1 MTDEQLERMV
11 ARVWDHHAAGRA
23 DLAQIVH
30 DLIHDLTGQATCPVC
45 KE

>member
-1 MTDEQLERMV
+1 MTDEQLQRMV

-30 DLIHDLTGQATCPVC
+30 DLIHDLTGATECPVC
-45 KE
+45 R